1 MCSSCVHYFKTAIRI
16 ESGVTIYVG
25 VTVLQLIMDA
35 VKSEPNSDSEMLSD
49 SKNGLVDVKEEEVPP
64 MMFVQ
69 VKTENEV
76 SFAPYCYFLSSF
88 VKP

>member
-1 MCSSCVHYFKTAIRI
+1 MCIFKTATRI
-16 ESGVTIYVG
+16 ESGVAINVG

-35 VKSEPNSDSEMLSD
+35 VKSEPNSDSEMYSD
-49 SKNGLVDVKEEEVPP
+49 SKDELVGVKEEEVPP
-64 MMFVQ
+64 IMFLQ

-88 VKP
+88 VKT